1 MHASTAFCGIAGG
14 RETPSRARDWVLTL
28 GNELSEKTHADKARD
43 FTGKGCLGG
52 EQEGKGTQ
60 EDSATWLA
68 VLGFIIIGLVFGLSL
83 ASHSGSRSF
92 LVVDALLHQEF
103 Q

>member
-1 MHASTAFCGIAGG
+1 M
-14 RETPSRARDWVLTL
+14 
-28 GNELSEKTHADKARD
+28 SEKTHADKARD

-52 EQEGKGTQ
+52 EQEATGTQ

-68 VLGFIIIGLVFGLSL
+68 VLGFIIIGLVSGLSL
-83 ASHSGSRSF
+83 GSDSGLRFF
-92 LVVDALLHQEF
+92 LVEHALLHQEGF